1 MKLYEIK
8 EKEVFGEEQMREV
21 ERIALLINVDRKWM
35 DHLEAMDSVMETI
48 GLQAYAQ
55 RNPIS
60 EYRIAAG
67 DFFDEMITNI
77 RDDTVRMILSAV
89 PRENMKRVQVA
100 KPITGGRGDGSDTKK
115 RPVVNKGGK
124 VGRNDPCPCGSGKK
138 YKKCCGAG
146 TADSGD

>member
-1 MKLYEIK
+1 ET
-8 EKEVFGEEQMREV
+8 FGEEQMREV
-21 ERIALLINVDRKWM
+21 ERIALLINVDKKWM

-100 KPITGGRGDGSDTKK
+100 KPITGSRGDGSDTKK